1 MFKLQLQGLVI
12 SNQNQY
18 NLIAVKRKH
27 LNKLL

>member
-18 NLIAVKRKH
+18 NFDSRQTQTFK
-27 LNKLL
+27 